1 MQYSG
6 TRLRRMPD
14 KLSVGLQDKLHGCK
28 SKVRENRRKERRIA
42 ALFFCDK
49 PFGYLLI
56 NQRSVDIFSC
66 VCYTQGRT
74 LKRQELIMNIAEKI
88 KSVRMEKNLTQKD
101 LGEALNI
108 SDKAVSKWER
118 GVAMPDIALIPKL
131 CKVLEIGMEELL
143 GGEQADEIVE
153 ATSAPTK
160 RKWLFLLI
168 PAVAVFIISIIVA
181 SAISA
186 NILDCVNYNRSPYD
200 FYPDYFIENS
210 TVFFSSEK
218 YDYNTRTTSDIKTKE
233 VKYLEIFTMIDS
245 ETIGEGLENREITT
259 EYETYVTL
267 TNEDRIDFKY
277 WYEIDGEIYRSNLD
291 VRLKNFGGLSHE
303 VALYKLSPLSQEIFR
318 YLIK

>member
-1 MQYSG
+1 
-6 TRLRRMPD
+6 
-14 KLSVGLQDKLHGCK
+14 
-28 SKVRENRRKERRIA
+28 
-42 ALFFCDK
+42 
-49 PFGYLLI
+49 
-56 NQRSVDIFSC
+56 
-66 VCYTQGRT
+66 
-74 LKRQELIMNIAEKI
+74 MNIAEKI

-168 PAVAVFIISIIVA
+168 PAVAVFIISIIAV

-186 NILDCVNYNRSPYD
+186 NILDCVSYGRSPYD

-259 EYETYVTL
+259 EYETYVSL